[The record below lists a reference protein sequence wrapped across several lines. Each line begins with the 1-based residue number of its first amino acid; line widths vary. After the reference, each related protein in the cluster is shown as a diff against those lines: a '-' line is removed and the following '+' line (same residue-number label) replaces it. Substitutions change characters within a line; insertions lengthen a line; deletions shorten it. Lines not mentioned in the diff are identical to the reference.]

1 MKKHLLQLSLM
12 MLLLS
17 SCIPIRYAFYGGQ
30 KLEVTTR
37 ENNVCKTLKGKTVI
51 YAVFVESKY
60 TDPWT
65 TFDIN
70 STLDSIHV
78 AAAWL
83 EEEARQSGVTLTV
96 DVDYHQT
103 EQNVIPISGKL
114 SGKTLSATLQRGGV
128 RHVDQW
134 ANKVGKIALKTFP
147 KDTSSVT
154 NTKVRPKDRE
164 RLIARLRD
172 KHGTDNI
179 ALVYFINNY
188 FADEKS
194 VALHCA
200 SDTEAEYAVVSF
212 KEPSIIAQ
220 EFLRLFGAWDLNG
233 PQYYYNRRSAR
244 QINKVRKE
252 FPRDLM
258 TSSNKNLDSLEIGL
272 FTQYLIGWEEQLE
285 DKHLRFA
292 YGNRHYLANQ

>member
-1 MKKHLLQLSLM
+1 
-12 MLLLS
+12 MLFG
-17 SCIPIRYAFYGGQ
+17 SCIPIRYAFINGQ
-30 KLEVTTR
+30 EHQIATR
-37 ENNVCKTLKGKTVI
+37 DNNVCKTLQGKTVI

-78 AAAWL
+78 AAEWL
-83 EEEARQSGVTLTV
+83 EEEARQSGVSLNV
-96 DVDYHQT
+96 QVDYHQT
-103 EQNVIPISGKL
+103 EQNVIPITGKL
-114 SGKTLSATLQRGGV
+114 SGKTLSGTLQRGGV

-188 FADEKS
+188 YSNEKS
-194 VALHCA
+194 VALHCT
-200 SDTEAEYAVVSF
+200 SQTEAEYAVVSF
-212 KEPSIIAQ
+212 KEPSIIAR
-220 EFLRLFGAWDLNG
+220 EFLRLFGAWDLTG
-233 PQYYYNRRSAR
+233 PHYYNTRRKTR
-244 QINKVRKE
+244 QVHKVRKE
-252 FPRDLM
+252 FPHDLM
-258 TSSNKNLDSLEIGL
+258 TFSNKNLDSLEIGA

-285 DKHLRFA
+285 DKHLRFV
-292 YGNRHYLANQ
+292 YGNQLHFANQ